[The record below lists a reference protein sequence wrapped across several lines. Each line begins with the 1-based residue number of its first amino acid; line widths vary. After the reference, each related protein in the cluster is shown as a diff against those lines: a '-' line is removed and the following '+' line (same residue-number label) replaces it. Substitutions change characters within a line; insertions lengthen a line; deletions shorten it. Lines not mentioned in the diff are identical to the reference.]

1 VTRLPPVEPRL
12 RTRQTRTAGFIKGGT
27 LVTRNPGESTR
38 RQLAGAMAPRLAY
51 VDVFRGLLV
60 AHMALDHASLFFNA
74 RRSAEELAAG
84 AAPVFDDVFQFL
96 TRFLG
101 VPVAPGFFFMA
112 GVMVALTSG
121 TQEQRGVPHRQVTRQ
136 LVIRGLVLIAVDAIV
151 MGLPRA
157 LMGFYSFMTLSSIGV
172 ALIAL
177 AWLRDVPSR
186 ILVPVSLGIL
196 ILHPLFDVSAL
207 PVAIQAILYEPV
219 RSGAFRSMYPVF
231 PWIGIVLL
239 GFVVGRDARRN
250 EKPARLWLALAAISL
265 IAFVLTRAS
274 GGYGNAFAYTTV
286 DSFAF
291 WTFAKYPPDLPFLTW
306 SFACIFVALAAL
318 SRVAGNGVPAVL
330 RPFELFG
337 RVPFFFFVVHFY
349 VLGVAQAILLTRT
362 DLPTTYL
369 IWALLMLGMAWPC
382 AWYYRKKRE
391 RPNLIT
397 RHF

>member
-1 VTRLPPVEPRL
+1 
-12 RTRQTRTAGFIKGGT
+12 
-27 LVTRNPGESTR
+27 
-38 RQLAGAMAPRLAY
+38 
-51 VDVFRGLLV
+51 
-60 AHMALDHASLFFNA
+60 
-74 RRSAEELAAG
+74 
-84 AAPVFDDVFQFL
+84 
-96 TRFLG
+96 
-101 VPVAPGFFFMA
+101 
-112 GVMVALTSG
+112 
-121 TQEQRGVPHRQVTRQ
+121 
-136 LVIRGLVLIAVDAIV
+136 
-151 MGLPRA
+151 
-157 LMGFYSFMTLSSIGV
+157 V